1 MIALWKRHSLM
12 TDSVNPGIEIAHPQL
27 RALHELWERKRGL
40 RTAPSRAD
48 FSVEELRPW
57 LGHLIMVD
65 CLDDDD
71 FRFRLYGTALVR
83 IFGFDLTNRLVSD
96 VSGQIGDR
104 PAAEYRQVR
113 RLGTPFHVAR
123 RSPSAREYLTM
134 DKLALPLM
142 DNGVVTKIM
151 AAIYHSDSAGS

>member
-1 MIALWKRHSLM
+1 MIAFWNRRSM
-12 TDSVNPGIEIAHPQL
+12 MADSVRPEITIAHPQL
-27 RALHELWERKRGL
+27 RMLWELWERKRGS
-40 RTAPSRAD
+40 RAAPSRAD

-57 LGHLIMVD
+57 LGHLIIVD
-65 CLDDDD
+65 CLDGDD
-71 FRFRLYGTALVR
+71 FRFRLYGTTLVG
-83 IFGFDLTNRLVSD
+83 IFGFDLTNRLLSEVT
-96 VSGQIGDR
+96 GQIGDR
-104 PAAEYRQVR
+104 PAAEYQQVR
-113 RLGTPFHVAR
+113 RFGAPFYVAR